1 MTFIS
6 KKTLVI
12 LAVASFICS
21 RAVFFFIDDP
31 EGPNLLIVFVLA
43 GIIFL
48 VVLGIIKIIFKIV
61 R

>member
-43 GIIFL
+43 AVIFL
-48 VVLGIIKIIFKIV
+48 AALGIIRVILKIV